1 MTISVIFDIINKAS
15 APLKTVEN
23 SFDRLGKR
31 VKNVSECL
39 WKFNQTSELLEK
51 MGSAVEQISAPYR
64 EFEQGVADLSAITGI
79 AGREL
84 EGLSKYARSVGVE
97 SGLGATGAIEAFK
110 LLASQIQVDKIGI
123 EGLKT
128 LQQET
133 ITLAQASG
141 MSMADAA
148 NSMAGTINQF
158 GLEATEANR
167 VINVLAAGSKY
178 GAAEIPELAQSFKV
192 VGAAANAAGL
202 TIESTAGALEV
213 LSKNNL
219 KGAEAGTALRNIMLK
234 MQTSLGVDF
243 TKTSLSEALEGLTPK
258 YKDAAYMAKLFG
270 VENVAAAQFLVANA
284 KEVEEMTSLVTDTN
298 VATEQ
303 AAITTNTWNHR
314 LKVQTAWLNEQ
325 SMKLTETIPGIMSII
340 QLGSQGLGMLTS
352 LAPLGAG
359 ALGLLKIS
367 IAGVT
372 STAKGI
378 ASLPRAFGM
387 LNLALKAGNHQT
399 YTALIARYGVVGRVA
414 AAGLWMKNTAVS
426 AGTFLLGM
434 FNAQTRAASLLQIRE
449 TVTTKVS
456 AIWTGLL
463 NGVRTI
469 GAGIMSL
476 WNKRTLVTTAIQKGL
491 SVALMAGKFVITG
504 GFIPAMMG
512 AISSTWAW
520 TAALLANPIT
530 WIVIGIGALI
540 AAIVMC
546 WNKFAEFRAVILT
559 IWETVKGFG
568 LALIQFLVAPFK
580 AVFEMISGI
589 AGAIGKIFSGDF
601 KGAWAEIKEGGKG
614 VFESFAKPVKT
625 VANAVTNIPE
635 AYNTN
640 LQTEKGKEAK
650 KVKKV
655 PPSSTEPEANN
666 LLPAG
671 FTLPGLDLSFP
682 EVPDIPSVSGFDIPG
697 MPTFDTP
704 GSSPLGEPTKPLSS
718 APASP
723 LDVPTRPIAPQA
735 PILTPPEMPQG
746 DGINQIN
753 NASERQAITINY
765 NPQVTISQDVS
776 EKGKQD
782 ILAMLKAHATEI
794 ARLVKEEMRKEARGN
809 YGLSTIG

>member
-1 MTISVIFDIINKAS
+1 MTISVIFDIINKAT
-15 APLKTVEN
+15 APLQAVET
-23 SFDRLGKR
+23 SFSKFGKKIEQ
-31 VKNVSECL
+31 VQACM
-39 WKFNQTSELLEK
+39 WKFNQTSELFTK
-51 MGSAVEQISAPYR
+51 MGSAVDQISAPYR

-79 AGREL
+79 AGKEL

-97 SGLGATGAIEAFK
+97 SGLGATGAVEAFK

-141 MSMADAA
+141 MSLADAA

-243 TKTSLSEALEGLTPK
+243 TKTSLSEALEGLKPK

-284 KEVEEMTSLVTDTN
+284 KEVEEMTSLVTGTN

-314 LKVQTAWLNEQ
+314 LKIQAAQFNEW
-325 SMKLTETIPGIMSII
+325 SMKITETIPGVMNII
-340 QLGSQGLGMLTS
+340 QLGSQGVSMITS
-352 LAPLGAG
+352 LAPLWAG
-359 ALGLLKIS
+359 AWSALKM
-367 IAGVT
+367 GG
-372 STAKGI
+372 GI
-378 ASLPRAFGM
+378 AASAAKSLVLLPRAFGLM
-387 LNLALKAGNHQT
+387 NMALKAGNHQT
-399 YTALIARYGVVGRVA
+399 YTALIARYGVVGRIA
-414 AAGLWMKNTAVS
+414 AAGLWIKNAAVS
-426 AGTFLLGM
+426 AGTFILGM
-434 FNAQTRAASLLQIRE
+434 FNTQTRAASLLQIRE
-449 TVTTKVS
+449 AVTTKVS

-491 SVALMAGKFVITG
+491 SIALMAGKFVITG
-504 GFIPAMMG
+504 GFIPAMLG
-512 AISSTWAW
+512 AVSSTWAW

-530 WIVIGIGALI
+530 WIVVGIGALI
-540 AAIVMC
+540 AAIVVC
-546 WNKFAEFRAVILT
+546 WNKFAEFRAVVLT

-580 AVFEMISGI
+580 AVWEMVSGL
-589 AGAIGKIFSGDF
+589 AGVIGKLFSGDL
-601 KGAWAEIKEGGKG
+601 KGAWGEVKEAGTGI
-614 VFESFAKPVKT
+614 FEAFSKPVNT
-625 VANAVTNIPE
+625 VSDTVTNIPG
-635 AYNTN
+635 AYNAN
-640 LQTEKGKEAK
+640 LQTEKEKEANKGK
-650 KVKKV
+650 KTTQ
-655 PPSSTEPEANN
+655 PAAEPDYDSP
-666 LLPAG
+666 LPEG
-671 FTLPGLDLSFP
+671 FTLPAGAGMSF
-682 EVPDIPSVSGFDIPG
+682 PDIPDVPSVPGFDIPG
-697 MPTFDTP
+697 MPAPSAP
-704 GSSPLGEPTKPLSS
+704 GLSPLGKPTQPITPSPSQLGVP
-718 APASP
+718 APTVTPQSP
-723 LDVPTRPIAPQA
+723 MLTDPQI
-735 PILTPPEMPQG
+735 PGSLTS
-746 DGINQIN
+746 NQVN
-753 NASERQAITINY
+753 NTSGGQAVTINY
-765 NPQVTISQDVS
+765 NPQVTISQDVT

-782 ILAMLKAHATEI
+782 ILAILKAHAGEI
-794 ARLVKEEMRKEARGN
+794 ARLINEETRKESRGN